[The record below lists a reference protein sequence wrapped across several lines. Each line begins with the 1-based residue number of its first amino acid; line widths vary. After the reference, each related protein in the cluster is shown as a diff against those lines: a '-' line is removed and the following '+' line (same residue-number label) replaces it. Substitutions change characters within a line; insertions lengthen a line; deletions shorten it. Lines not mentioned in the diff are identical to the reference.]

1 MDISWQVSLNFLL
14 STTWTNTTTASILH
28 CFQANQILIFQLLY
42 NAMNSPKDLITAKIL
57 ADSISPQGVRMT
69 TMEIEYPR
77 FILAELNTH
86 RMLSKNSA
94 SSRAIPVK
102 AMHEHIRANTAT
114 PVYWGINQPGMKAK
128 EELTGSDKSWAGYLW
143 AKARDMAIGFSQD
156 MADLNLHK
164 QITNRITE
172 PWMIMK
178 TVISGTEWANYFWLR
193 DHPDAQ
199 PEIAELARKM
209 HQAYEASTP
218 VELQP
223 GEWHLPYV
231 NTARHVDTNEL
242 HYFDA
247 DWDRI
252 TLKDAIFVSASCCA
266 QVSYRRSDDSLEKAR
281 KIYAQLIESEPAH
294 ASPVEHQATP
304 MDWESMCRFDP
315 ETWEDGVTHVS
326 ANSDLWSGNLR
337 GWIQHRKLIPN
348 EARW

>member
-1 MDISWQVSLNFLL
+1 MK
-14 STTWTNTTTASILH
+14 NTE
-28 CFQANQILIFQLLY
+28 
-42 NAMNSPKDLITAKIL
+42 DLITARVR
-57 ADSISPQGVRMT
+57 ADSVSSEGIRMT

-102 AMHEHIRANTAT
+102 NMHEHIRENTAG
-114 PVYWGINQPGMKAK
+114 PVYWGKNQAGMKAK
-128 EELTGSDKSWAGYLW
+128 ECLDVEDTINAMMIWEQ
-143 AKARDMAIGFSQD
+143 ARDSAIEYSQQL
-156 MADLNLHK
+156 ADIDAHK

-172 PWMIMK
+172 PWMLMK
-178 TVISGTEWANYFWLR
+178 TVISGTEWANFFWLR

-199 PEIAELARKM
+199 PEIALLARKM
-209 HQAYEASTP
+209 HEAYTASTP
-218 VELQP
+218 VDLQP

-231 NTARHVDTNEL
+231 NAARRVDTNEL

-247 DWDRI
+247 NWDRI

-266 QVSYRRSDDSLEKAR
+266 QVSYRRSDDSLAKAR

-304 MDWESMCRFDP
+304 MDVESMCRFEP
-315 ETWEDGVTHVS
+315 ETWEPGVTHVS

>member
-1 MDISWQVSLNFLL
+1 
-14 STTWTNTTTASILH
+14 
-28 CFQANQILIFQLLY
+28 
-42 NAMNSPKDLITAKIL
+42 MNSPKDLITARIL
-57 ADSISPQGVRMT
+57 ADSISPGGVRMT

-102 AMHEHIRANTAT
+102 AMHEHIRANTAA

-128 EELTGSDKSWAGYLW
+128 EELTGADLSWAKYLW
-143 AKARDMAIGFSQD
+143 AKARDLAIGYSAD
-156 MADLNLHK
+156 LADLNIHK

-178 TVISGTEWANYFWLR
+178 TVISGTEWANFFWLR

-199 PEIAELARKM
+199 PEIAELAKKM
-209 HQAYEASTP
+209 REAYDASTP
-218 VELQP
+218 QPLNP
-223 GEWHLPYV
+223 GEWHVPYV
-231 NTARHVDTNEL
+231 ITNRDASTGVL
-242 HYFDA
+242 HYLDGSGGVITA
-247 DWDRI
+247 DEARI
-252 TLKDAIFVSASCCA
+252 ISASCCA
-266 QVSYRRSDDSLEKAR
+266 QVSYRKNDDTLEKAQ
-281 KIYAQLIESEPAH
+281 KVFQMLIESEPAH

-304 MDWESMCRFDP
+304 MQEAEYHMYKAWEP
-315 ETWEDGVTHVS
+315 GITHV
-326 ANSDLWSGNLR
+326 DLYRRLWSGNLR